1 MKRGGAEEK
10 DGRDLRSQRP
20 GKILR
25 VADQGRDRHA
35 VEGLEDARDR
45 SIDGLCAS
53 RRHVRASG
61 HRHLLLKLRFYGES
75 RAGLDRMLFGSQ
87 TTRWKEASVATTER
101 PLTITNKVG
110 LHARPAA
117 LFVQTA
123 ARFKDTKIEV
133 IKDGTV
139 RDAKSMLGVLTLGVS
154 QGTTITVRADGP
166 HADEAIAA
174 LSDLVDRAF

>member
-1 MKRGGAEEK
+1 MG
-10 DGRDLRSQRP
+10 
-20 GKILR
+20 
-25 VADQGRDRHA
+25 QGRADYA
-35 VEGLEDARDR
+35 SKKEEGTL
-45 SIDGLCAS
+45 
-53 RRHVRASG
+53 
-61 HRHLLLKLRFYGES
+61 
-75 RAGLDRMLFGSQ
+75 
-87 TTRWKEASVATTER
+87 ER

-133 IKDGTV
+133 VKDGTV

-154 QGTTITVRADGP
+154 QGTTILVRAVGP

-174 LSDLVDRAF
+174 LSDLRSEERRVGKEG

>member
-1 MKRGGAEEK
+1 LTEWAA
-10 DGRDLRSQRP
+10 GRRL
-20 GKILR
+20 
-25 VADQGRDRHA
+25 RHA
-35 VEGLEDARDR
+35 
-45 SIDGLCAS
+45 
-53 RRHVRASG
+53 RRR
-61 HRHLLLKLRFYGES
+61 GE
-75 RAGLDRMLFGSQ
+75 AI
-87 TTRWKEASVATTER
+87 TER

-133 IKDGTV
+133 VKDGTV

-154 QGTTITVRADGP
+154 QGTTIMVRADGP

-174 LSDLVDRAF
+174 LSDLVDRDFGE